1 MKRSLT
7 AAETVHYLDFNPEV
21 SGSDVTLFGLKA
33 KQLKENDAH
42 KMVNFKYMYK
52 NYKYNMELLF
62 LDFNDH
68 FYSNSTLISFP
79 QALQQGLIPEFE
91 KRLKTKCENVAQ
103 HHETTKMQGY
113 K

>member
-1 MKRSLT
+1 
-7 AAETVHYLDFNPEV
+7 
-21 SGSDVTLFGLKA
+21 
-33 KQLKENDAH
+33 
-42 KMVNFKYMYK
+42 
-52 NYKYNMELLF
+52 MELLF
-62 LDFNDH
+62 LDFNDL